1 MKIFLRLFLF
11 SIVLGLSF
19 VLAIPGAARASGGSS
34 DVPAVAPIDPDIARA
49 NKAIEGKN
57 WGQAVELLKK
67 ALARDNKNAEI
78 YNLLGYSERNRG
90 NLDVAFQYY
99 EKALE
104 LNPKHRGAHEYI
116 GEAYLMTGNL
126 AKAEEHLAALN
137 KLCMLPCEEYSDLK
151 AAIAAYKKKHAN

>member
-1 MKIFLRLFLF
+1 MKIFLRLSLL

-19 VLAIPGAARASGGSS
+19 VLAIPGTARASGGTS
-34 DVPAVAPIDPDIARA
+34 DVREVAPTDPDIVRA
-49 NKAIEGKN
+49 NKAIKDKN
-57 WGQAVELLKK
+57 WNQAVELLKK
-67 ALARDNKNAEI
+67 ALAHDNKNAEI

-90 NLDVAFQYY
+90 SLDVAFQYY

-126 AKAEEHLAALN
+126 AKAEEHLAALD
-137 KLCMLPCEEYSDLK
+137 KLCFLPCEEYTDLK
-151 AAIAAYKKKHAN
+151 AAIAAYKRKHAK